1 MPSWSV
7 TRWAVTWRKYP
18 EAFAGLVLFHSTP
31 NPDSEKKRE
40 DRLREIH
47 LIEGGKKELIA
58 RSFPHVGF
66 APQNRK
72 RLAWAVEE
80 LSDQITLTED
90 AGIVAVLKGI
100 RDRHD
105 LNGTMRGSGVPQMML
120 FGRYDEYVTPE
131 TAAEVIRNQPQA
143 RAVWL
148 EHSGHMG
155 FVEEPAAAADALL
168 SFVAEAYGDVSP
180 EAAG

>member
-1 MPSWSV
+1 M
-7 TRWAVTWRKYP
+7 
-18 EAFAGLVLFHSTP
+18 
-31 NPDSEKKRE
+31 
-40 DRLREIH
+40 
-47 LIEGGKKELIA
+47 
-58 RSFPHVGF
+58 
-66 APQNRK
+66 Q
-72 RLAWAVEE
+72 
-80 LSDQITLTED
+80 
-90 AGIVAVLKGI
+90 GIVAVLKGI

-148 EHSGHMG
+148 ENSGHMG